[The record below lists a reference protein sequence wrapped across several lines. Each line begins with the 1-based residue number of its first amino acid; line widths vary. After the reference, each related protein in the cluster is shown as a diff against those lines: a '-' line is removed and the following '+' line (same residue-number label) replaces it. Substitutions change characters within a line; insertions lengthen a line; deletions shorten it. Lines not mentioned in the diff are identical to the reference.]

1 MADLKTMLDENQL
14 KDLEIQL
21 GSFVSSAEK
30 YPDVLKL
37 TLALTIILKQSV
49 ELLSKQDISA
59 FIGIVKKELEDS
71 KNSAK
76 QCLEQYQRQFDA
88 DLDLMHVL
96 VLCNDATTTISKLK
110 GEISES
116 LVKSEEKIKELVNE
130 LQKLPTEQLPNIPA
144 TPPDSK
150 R

>member
-1 MADLKTMLDENQL
+1 MADLKTMLDEYQL

-37 TLALTIILKQSV
+37 TLALTFILRQSV

-59 FIGIVKKELEDS
+59 FIGIVKKKLEDS
-71 KNSAK
+71 ENSAK
-76 QCLEQYQRQFDA
+76 QCLEQYQRQFNA
-88 DLDLMHVL
+88 DIDLMHVL
-96 VLCNDATTTISKLK
+96 GLCDDANISKLS
-110 GEISES
+110 GEISDR
-116 LVKSEEKIKELVNE
+116 LVECEKIIKELVDE
-130 LQKLPTEQLPNIPA
+130 LQKLPTEQLPNTPA
-144 TPPDSK
+144 TTPDSK

>member
-1 MADLKTMLDENQL
+1 MADLKTMLDEYQL

-37 TLALTIILKQSV
+37 TLALTFILRQSV

-59 FIGIVKKELEDS
+59 FIGIVRKKLEDS
-71 KNSAK
+71 ENSAK
-76 QCLEQYQRQFDA
+76 QCLEQYQRQFNA
-88 DLDLMHVL
+88 DIDLMHVL
-96 VLCNDATTTISKLK
+96 GLCDDANISKLS
-110 GEISES
+110 GEISDR
-116 LVKSEEKIKELVNE
+116 LVECEKIIKELVDE
-130 LQKLPTEQLPNIPA
+130 LQKLPTEQLPNTPA
-144 TPPDSK
+144 TTPDSK